1 MAPAEPASP
10 SSRSSRHDRDFAS
23 ILGESGVCVVAG
35 AGGVGKTTT
44 AAAIGLGMAR
54 RGKRVA
60 VVTIDPAKR
69 LAAALGVDRLENA
82 PSRVTSRRLKAAG
95 VEPQQ
100 GGELW
105 AMTLDSRRTFDE
117 LIGRISPDA
126 PTRDRILGNR
136 IYREISGAVAGSQEF
151 TAIAKLHEL
160 ETEGEFDLIV
170 LDTPPSRNAIDFLDS
185 PAKLS
190 SFFDGRAVQ
199 ILMRP
204 AGLGMRLAGGG
215 TGLVFAG
222 LKRVTGAD
230 FFTDLSDFFSAISGI
245 TGGFSERA
253 HAVADLLVA
262 PTTAFVVV
270 AAPEESPTAEAI
282 HLAGALRDRGMSPKV
297 TIANRVHEA
306 PGTNRRAVRSAAIR
320 EELGEE
326 LSQRLA
332 VAVDAGTAAADR
344 DAKGVERLRSRV
356 GSDLMVTVPML
367 DGEIHDV
374 AGLARIESAL
384 FA

>member
-1 MAPAEPASP
+1 VAQADPARS
-10 SSRSSRHDRDFAS
+10 SSRSSRRS
-23 ILGESGVCVVAG
+23 GGLGPILADAEVCVVAG

-95 VEPQQ
+95 IEPAE

-117 LIGRISPDA
+117 LIGRISPDTV
-126 PTRDRILGNR
+126 TRDRVLGNR

-204 AGLGMRLAGGG
+204 AGLGMRIAGGG
-215 TGLVFAG
+215 TGLVFAA

-270 AAPEESPTAEAI
+270 AAPEETPTTEAI
-282 HLAGALRDRGMSPKV
+282 HLAGALRERGMSPRA
-297 TIANRVHEA
+297 TIANRVHSA
-306 PGTNRRAVRSAAIR
+306 PGTSRRAVRAAAVR
-320 EELGEE
+320 EELGDE
-326 LSQRLA
+326 LSQRVA
-332 VAVDAGTAAADR
+332 VAVDVAAAAAER
-344 DAKGVERLRSRV
+344 DSNGVERLRSGV
-356 GSDLMVTVPML
+356 GSEVMVTVPML
-367 DGEIHDV
+367 DGEVHDV

-384 FA
+384 FD